1 MPRLSQPEVSQPG
14 AIGAIADVECASSD
28 TETLHDACARIE
40 AKLDEVVAF
49 VRRGRPPSASAELA
63 AAGAPRRS
71 SASRPSVRSQGIY
84 GDMNLNAS
92 IASTPL
98 HASASSGIFVA
109 STLPLGWPHALEMRE
124 GWRRGAARATKV
136 EAAGD
141 EIGMSRTRT
150 NDLMQEECDA
160 GLLTPPQYA
169 WCTIDPNS
177 RFNMFWGLLSLA
189 VLLYDVTLLPYLLA
203 WDVPIVGWLEVSGWT
218 TAAYWC
224 IDVVLAFHT
233 GFFEGGELK
242 MNPRSIRIRYAT
254 TWFVPDAAVI
264 VSDWVSLALV
274 NVAGDSSGRGVKMLR
289 FAKLG
294 RMLRIVGMMR
304 MLRVVRILEDFAQ
317 RHLTDGYRLTFN
329 MASLFSC
336 IMWVAHILSCMW
348 FAVGLSGPS
357 DTGARWVD
365 QQSVLVSEVSPLG
378 EVTFRRVPYL
388 ETGHVYQYMV
398 AFHWA
403 AGQIALGAF
412 DGMPTNS
419 LERLVFVLAMMVGFL
434 FGSTLVS
441 TLSAAMM
448 DYQMMHKDRRDKLRT
463 LRQYLRE
470 NEVDQRVAL
479 PVQKMVEQR
488 LMQHEALS
496 ESEVPALQ
504 LLSTALRVQLRFEIQ
519 RAALSTHPMLSLWI
533 RLDTPWMQATCAKCV
548 SFVLRMP
555 RDDIFV
561 AGEQAAGAYTVVH
574 GEIAYTQRPENSP
587 VDEEEFSRHSV
598 GEWLCE
604 AALWTHWQ
612 HVGSAEAVCQSTLLL
627 IDPAVLGSC
636 MKMGVVQDIAGQYCD
651 QFHKRAV
658 SAGPPH
664 TPWPNDVHVPFTDY
678 SDLVLGMSPTAQQA
692 IGEDAVDQLLS
703 KGASMTRGSALE
715 KLRRE
720 VQTSKSIVVV
730 TGTGDIVRVVSLV
743 VLRCVRQDGMML
755 AQIGKL
761 EGSEVTGSCQLPGLK
776 CEREELVSETLDRL
790 MESRLQRLNGLVELR
805 SAKREVT
812 EKESKEYG
820 VQTRYTRT
828 VCQATLLD
836 DAAAPSGGAVMRAEP
851 RLPHTPSS
859 PHVGRIKSIRK
870 APNNEMMT
878 ATQSANTMSPALRT
892 YLAKVQDEVFTMPGA
907 NGTPNIFAWLT
918 PADFDYFSSPAG
930 DSMLK
935 TVQRWID
942 IEEGGQ
948 EHSSSEEGHHDF
960 VVPEKAGSATIIPIE
975 TCPQAPHVTMQAIPS
990 GRDTVE
996 AF

>member
-1 MPRLSQPEVSQPG
+1 LQHAAAQEGPFEEQVMREFAALHTALADIGASLVHLKVQQSTPQDGESFQLPQKLSSKNMLSKRNVCIEVS
-14 AIGAIADVECASSD
+14 ADEAEAEDQATATSCNSFVAPDSSSVPRGSTRLNLAKCAASMLPSGWP
-28 TETLHDACARIE
+28 AS
-40 AKLDEVVAF
+40 VVARSEF
-49 VRRGRPPSASAELA
+49 AERMAMANSVSAAEHVHRMATTVTGRSDASA
-63 AAGAPRRS
+63 
-71 SASRPSVRSQGIY
+71 
-84 GDMNLNAS
+84 D
-92 IASTPL
+92 
-98 HASASSGIFVA
+98 
-109 STLPLGWPHALEMRE
+109 
-124 GWRRGAARATKV
+124 
-136 EAAGD
+136 AGD
-141 EIGMSRTRT
+141 IAR
-150 NDLMQEECDA
+150 D
-160 GLLTPPQYA
+160 GLQVPV
-169 WCTIDPNS
+169 DPNS
-177 RFNMFWGLLSLA
+177 RFHMCYSIVSLS
-189 VLLYDVTLLPYLLA
+189 VLVFDLTVQPFLLA
-203 WDVPIVGWLEVSGWT
+203 WDVEITGALEVAAWATPIFWT
-218 TAAYWC
+218 VDIAITFMTGAYRNGELETRMRKVSDGYLRSWFAP
-224 IDVVLAFHT
+224 DAVVVLC
-233 GFFEGGELK
+233 
-242 MNPRSIRIRYAT
+242 
-254 TWFVPDAAVI
+254 
-264 VSDWVSLALV
+264 DWVSLIMTEGFA
-274 NVAGDSSGRGVKMLR
+274 DSGNQGRSLKMLR
-289 FAKLG
+289 FTKLG
-294 RMLRIVGMMR
+294 RLLRIVGMMR
-304 MLRVVRILEDFAQ
+304 MMRVVRILDEMAEQ
-317 RHLTDGYRLTFN
+317 YLSEGSRLIFRL
-329 MASLFSC
+329 MSLLSY
-336 IMWVAHILSCMW
+336 ILWSAHILACVW
-348 FAVGLSGPS
+348 FAVGRYGWS
-357 DTGARWVD
+357 DTGMCWMDEPILFVTGGTEDAGFLD
-365 QQSVLVSEVSPLG
+365 SPILYQFMVS
-378 EVTFRRVPYL
+378 
-388 ETGHVYQYMV
+388 
-398 AFHWA
+398 FHWA
-403 AGQIALGAF
+403 TGQISLGGI
-412 DGMPTNS
+412 DVMPKNS
-419 LERLVFVLAMMVGFL
+419 LERLVFVAAMLVGFL
-434 FGSTLVS
+434 FGSTLIS
-441 TLSAAMM
+441 SLSAAMM
-448 DYQMMHKDRRDKLRT
+448 DYQMRHKDRRDKLRG

-470 NEVDQRVAL
+470 NEVEQRVAM
-479 PVQKMVEQR
+479 PVQKQVEQR
-488 LMQHEALS
+488 LLQQDPLS
-496 ESEVPALQ
+496 EAEVPALQ
-504 LLSTALRVQLRFEIQ
+504 LLSSALRVQLRFEIQ